1 MTNRFLSNARPA
13 TPQLQGE
20 LYTAQF
26 TTDGEMN
33 QLAEFLKHAHECLAM
48 AAKTRNADDRAQL
61 ETLAR
66 HWKLLAA
73 ERESFL
79 RAAQAK
85 PDGANN

>member
-1 MTNRFLSNARPA
+1 
-13 TPQLQGE
+13 